1 MSVNVYLTT
10 EDKKVFLKEI
20 DQCKE
25 PTKKSIIKSTV
36 EYYDALGIP
45 AF

>member
-1 MSVNVYLTT
+1 MFVNVCLTT

-36 EYYDALGIP
+36 KCYEALGIP